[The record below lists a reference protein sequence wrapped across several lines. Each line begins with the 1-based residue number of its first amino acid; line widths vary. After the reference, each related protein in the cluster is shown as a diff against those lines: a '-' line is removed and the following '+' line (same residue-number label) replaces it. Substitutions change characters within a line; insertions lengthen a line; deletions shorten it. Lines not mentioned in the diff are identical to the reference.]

1 MPELPELP
9 TLVKAMDAALDARR
23 ADVESYDDYYNGVQR
38 LSFATSKYR
47 EAFGRLL
54 DPLSDNWCQLVVD
67 ASVERLKVEGFRFGP
82 TDQPADDDAWQMWQ
96 ANYLDGDQALVHTEA
111 SKSGVAY
118 VLVLPGKDPE
128 TPRISVEHPA
138 EVITYSAPEDRR
150 TRLAG
155 FKRWSMED
163 GSARGVLYTPD
174 RFYQLVRSRDGA
186 WSDESSYANP
196 IAPMVPVVPMLNLPN
211 LMGAGMSDLQAVV
224 SLQDAINKL
233 LADMLINSEFVAYPQ
248 RYVTGLEIP
257 TDPATGRPMDR
268 EAFLS
273 SVSRLWLAE
282 NPDVKFGEL
291 SGNDG
296 LGYVRQIESLVQHIA
311 AQTRTPP
318 HYLLGQSGAF
328 PSGES
333 LKATETGLV
342 AKVKRKQ
349 LTYGETWEE
358 SMRLAFAY
366 RGDTLRASASQAETI
381 WMDPEAKSTGEL
393 VDALVKMVTSV
404 GMPMEV
410 AWRIFGA
417 SPQEVTEWR
426 TLRGLPDR
434 SAPVAPAGPGAEPG
448 TPELPAPPPPGR
460 ESPA

>member
-1 MPELPELP
+1 MPELPALP
-9 TLVKAMDAALDARR
+9 ELVKAMDAALDARLP
-23 ADVESYDDYYNGVQR
+23 DVESYDDYYNGNQR

-155 FKRWSMED
+155 LKRWSMED

-174 RFYQLVRSRDGA
+174 RFYQLTRAKDGR
-186 WSDESSYANP
+186 WSEAGNVVNP

-248 RYVTGLEIP
+248 RWVTGLEIP
-257 TDPATGRPMDR
+257 TDPATGRPLDR

-296 LGYVRQIESLVQHIA
+296 LGYVRQIEALVQHIA

-342 AKVKRKQ
+342 AKVRRKQ

-358 SMRLAFAY
+358 AMRCAFAY
-366 RGDTLRASASQAETI
+366 RNDQLRATAAQAETI
-381 WMDPEAKSTGEL
+381 WQDPEARSTGEL

-417 SPQEVTEWR
+417 SPQEVGEWR
-426 TLRGLPDR
+426 KLKGLPDR
-434 SAPVAPAGPGAEPG
+434 GPIGADAPAAPGAGAG
-448 TPELPAPPPPGR
+448 TPELPAPQPPQPQ
-460 ESPA
+460 E

>member
-1 MPELPELP
+1 MPDLPPL
-9 TLVKAMDAALDARR
+9 TDLVKAMEAALDAR
-23 ADVESYDDYYNGVQR
+23 APAVELYDDYYNGIQR
-38 LSFATSKYR
+38 LSFATAKYR

-82 TDQPADDDAWQMWQ
+82 TDQPADEDAWAMWQ
-96 ANYLDGDQALVHTEA
+96 ANYLDADQALVHTEA

-118 VLVLPGKDPE
+118 VMVLPSRSDPE
-128 TPRISVEHPA
+128 TPRITVEHPA
-138 EVITYSAPEDRR
+138 EVITYSAPDDRR

-155 FKRWSMED
+155 FKRWALE
-163 GSARGVLYTPD
+163 GGGARGVLYTPGE
-174 RFYQLVRSRDGA
+174 FIQLSRTPNGE
-186 WSDESSYANP
+186 WTQLGTVPNP
-196 IAPMVPVVPMLNLPN
+196 IGPAIPVVPMLNLPN
-211 LMGAGMSDLQAVV
+211 LLGAGLSDLQAVV

-233 LADMLINSEFVAYPQ
+233 LADMLVNSEFVAYPQ

-257 TDPATGRPMDR
+257 TDPATGRALDR
-268 EAFLS
+268 EEFLS
-273 SVSRLWLAE
+273 STSRLWLAE
-282 NPDVKFGEL
+282 NKEVRFGEL
-291 SGNDG
+291 AGNDG
-296 LGYVRQIESLVQHIA
+296 LGYVRQIEALVQHIA

-358 SMRLAFAY
+358 AMRLGFAY
-366 RGDTLRASASQAETI
+366 RGDTLRAQASAAETV
-381 WMDPEAKSTGEL
+381 WADPESRSTGEL

-404 GMPMEV
+404 GMPLEV
-410 AWRIFGA
+410 AWRLFGA
-417 SPQEVTEWR
+417 SPQEVQEWR
-426 TLRGLPDR
+426 RLKALPDR
-434 SAPVAPAGPGAEPG
+434 PAFGQTPPPPPPSGA
-448 TPELPAPPPPGR
+448 PAPPSSTS
-460 ESPA
+460 SPTQE